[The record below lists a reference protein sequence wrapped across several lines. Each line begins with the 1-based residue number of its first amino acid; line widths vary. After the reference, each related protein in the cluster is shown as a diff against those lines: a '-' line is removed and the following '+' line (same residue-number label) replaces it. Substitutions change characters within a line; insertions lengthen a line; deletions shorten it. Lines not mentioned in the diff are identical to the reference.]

1 MLTFNAYITVKFILI
16 SSRRMWFLFY
26 WNAIGKDTVQEYME
40 VDSVLFFYS
49 SSDKIV
55 MLKDYVNKEGPMF
68 ANIF

>member
-1 MLTFNAYITVKFILI
+1 MHIIQLNSFLI

-26 WNAIGKDTVQEYME
+26 WNAIGKDTVQEYMD

-55 MLKDYVNKEGPMF
+55 MLMHYVNKEGPMF